1 MSNNY
6 LVEILEKNRN
16 LLSLDFHKHLEF
28 IIDRINSN
36 SEKINSVDQV
46 IAMGDINIGTPDH
59 PLNVSIKT
67 LKPLLNYLQNNIFTS
82 YKHNNVD
89 TYLKTINNSNFVYGQ
104 PEITQK
110 EKDYINRFV
119 KKLNLEKIESNKLA
133 SFSQFLDNIV
143 IPFINQVRAKCSDK
157 QGHMNP
163 LTNFSQCDSKI
174 QTNINE
180 LVRKIEDEKQGN
192 PMFIVPPESSLNIP
206 IKTENTYLTSKSN
219 KSISGAQNIID
230 FVSKE
235 LEEKKKEELASSSKS
250 NSIEK
255 YLKDNDPT
263 LAYDKSATVDIT
275 SPKALG
281 IGDPYFDNQV
291 AKDATYYSSNYKSM
305 TKKTQVVIADV
316 YNGTSG
322 TYPYAITNHKVEFS
336 ENLIVSAESDVQLEF
351 MNLHE
356 IHGNST
362 VATRKSLEHYHGFI
376 LKINEISKYFNSV
389 SNMGD
394 LVGTFYIPN
403 DTFGFQD
410 NNEPNIVDGGVISN
424 VGVNGGGTKTLITLP
439 DNSLHSERDDYYNN
453 YYLKITSGNAQG
465 QIGQIEDYAGSTRVA
480 TLKIRFDPAPSADDS
495 FEILESPHSDR
506 TLNSLVFKLKNSFI
520 CTMKP
525 EKIQSFTITLS
536 ALEHGTTTPV
546 PLYIGSADGRLQ
558 LGLHIKER

>member
-1 MSNNY
+1 MPNNY
-6 LVEILEKNRN
+6 LVELLEKNMKF
-16 LLSLDFHKHLEF
+16 LLPDFHKHLVFVVEK
-28 IIDRINSN
+28 IKSN
-36 SEKINSVDQV
+36 PEKINSLEQ
-46 IAMGDINIGTPDH
+46 ILNMGDINIGTPEQ

-67 LKPLLNYLQNNIFTS
+67 LEPLLNYLQNNIFTS
-82 YKHNNVD
+82 YKHDKLD
-89 TYLKTINNSNFVYGQ
+89 TFMKTINNTRFVYGQ

-119 KKLNLEKIESNKLA
+119 KKLNLEKIETNKLA
-133 SFSQFLDNIV
+133 SFGQFLDNIV

-157 QGHMNP
+157 TTRLNP
-163 LTNFSQCDSKI
+163 ITSFQQCDKKI
-174 QTNINE
+174 QRSISD
-180 LVRKIEDEKQGN
+180 LVTKIEEEKQGN
-192 PMFIVPPESSLNIP
+192 PMFIVHPESSHNIP
-206 IKTENTYLTSKSN
+206 IKTENSYVTSQNN
-219 KSISGAQNIID
+219 KSVAGAQNIID

-235 LEEKKKEELASSSKS
+235 LEEKKKET
-250 NSIEK
+250 
-255 YLKDNDPT
+255 NDPT
-263 LAYDKSATVDIT
+263 QAYDKSDNVDMNA
-275 SPKALG
+275 PKALG
-281 IGDPYFDNQV
+281 IGDPYFENQV

-316 YNGTSG
+316 YNGTDG

-336 ENLIVSAESDVQLEF
+336 ENLIVASESDVQLEF

-410 NNEPNIVDGGVISN
+410 NNEPNIIDSGIISA
-424 VGVNGGGTKTLITLP
+424 VAVNGGTKTTITLP
-439 DNSLHSERDDYYNN
+439 DNSLHSSRNDYYNN
-453 YYLKITSGNAQG
+453 YYLKITSGTGEG
-465 QIGQIEDYAGSTRVA
+465 QIEQIEDYVGATRIA
-480 TLKIRFDPAPSADDS
+480 TLKSLFDPQPSEGDS
-495 FEILESPHSDR
+495 FEILDSPHSDR
-506 TLNSLVFKLKNSFI
+506 TLNSIVFKLKNSFM

-525 EKIQSFTITLS
+525 ERIQSFTISLS
-536 ALEHGTTTPV
+536 GLEHGTTIPV